1 MSLTIA
7 SIFAGIGGI
16 ERGLEQAGHKTV
28 FQCEILETA
37 REVLRHHFD
46 AAVLKPDL
54 TALKS
59 LPNADVVTAGFPCQ
73 NLSQA
78 GRMEGIAGQK
88 SSLVNNLFEL
98 LEKKSKRHFPQWLL
112 LENVPFMLQLQ
123 KGQAMRHVTERL
135 EAMKM
140 RWAYRVVDNR
150 AFGLPQRRR
159 RVVLLASQD
168 HDPRSVLF
176 ADESNEQIDFDVTS
190 DAYGFYWTEGNTG
203 LGWTV
208 DGVPTLKGGSGLG
221 IPCPPAIWFVDTD
234 EIVTPDIRDAERLQG
249 FPSNWTRPAMNAT
262 KRVGDRWKLIGNAV
276 SVPMAKWVGTRLSN
290 PGYFDPSQDTLIAPN
305 AKWPTAA
312 WGENG
317 VRYRVDISEWPKC
330 YNYTALA
337 DFLKFPT
344 NALSLR
350 ATSGF
355 YGRLGRSSLH
365 RPVAFDKA
373 LESHVERM
381 TEANCPVASI

>member
-1 MSLTIA
+1 
-7 SIFAGIGGI
+7 
-16 ERGLEQAGHKTV
+16 
-28 FQCEILETA
+28 
-37 REVLRHHFD
+37 
-46 AAVLKPDL
+46 
-54 TALKS
+54 
-59 LPNADVVTAGFPCQ
+59 
-73 NLSQA
+73 
-78 GRMEGIAGQK
+78 
-88 SSLVNNLFEL
+88 
-98 LEKKSKRHFPQWLL
+98 
-112 LENVPFMLQLQ
+112 
-123 KGQAMRHVTERL
+123 
-135 EAMKM
+135 
-140 RWAYRVVDNR
+140 
-150 AFGLPQRRR
+150 
-159 RVVLLASQD
+159 
-168 HDPRSVLF
+168 
-176 ADESNEQIDFDVTS
+176 
-190 DAYGFYWTEGNTG
+190 
-203 LGWTV
+203 
-208 DGVPTLKGGSGLG
+208 
-221 IPCPPAIWFVDTD
+221 
-234 EIVTPDIRDAERLQG
+234 
-249 FPSNWTRPAMNAT
+249 MNAT

>member
-1 MSLTIA
+1 MPLTIA

-46 AAVLKPDL
+46 ATDLKPDL

-59 LPNADVVTAGFPCQ
+59 LPHVDVVTAGFPCQ

-123 KGQAMRHVTERL
+123 KGQAMRHVTQRL

-234 EIVTPDIRDAERLQG
+234 EIVTPDISDAERLQG

-276 SVPMAKWVGTRLSN
+276 SVPMARWVGQRLEN
-290 PGYFDPSQDTLIAPN
+290 PGTYGAEYESQVMA
-305 AKWPTAA
+305 AKWPNAG
-312 WGENG
+312 WGECG
-317 VRYRVDISEWPKC
+317 KSFEVEISEWPKC
-330 YNYTALA
+330 FRYTPLA
-337 DFLKFPT
+337 DFLRFQTSP
-344 NALSLR
+344 LSLR

-355 YGRLGRSSLH
+355 YGRLKRSRLR
-365 RPVAFDKA
+365 RPEAFDLA
-373 LESHVERM
+373 LASHIERIQAVNQNEM
-381 TEANCPVASI
+381 ALN